1 MNIFKLLVSGFV
13 VSALTLVPVSTAR
26 ADDDDDDWEDRWEDY
41 QEELE
46 DRREEQ
52 RERWEEWR
60 EDREEALEDWRED
73 RRRVRHPAWR
83 PRVVQP
89 RIVER
94 QYWEE
99 ELPPPR
105 PPLGYGSYDERQP
118 AYRSDYYWEEPE
130 EYVVEEP
137 QVYEYEYPPVYEYEV
152 RRPEYRYY
160 GTSGIGYTEYGRERS
175 VQVGPFRVYWTR

>member
-1 MNIFKLLVSGFV
+1 MNVFKLLVSGFV
-13 VSALTLVPVSTAR
+13 LGTLLLVPAPSAR
-26 ADDDDDDWEDRWEDY
+26 ADDDDDWEDRWEDY
-41 QEELE
+41 REELE

-83 PRVVQP
+83 PR
-89 RIVER
+89 IAER
-94 QYWEE
+94 QYWNE

-105 PPLGYGSYDERQP
+105 PPRDYGYYEERPAP
-118 AYRSDYYWEEPE
+118 AYRSDYYWEEPGG
-130 EYVVEEP
+130 YAYEEP
-137 QVYEYEYPPVYEYEV
+137 QVYEQEYPPAYEYEV

-160 GTSGIGYTEYGRERS
+160 GTPGVGYTEYGRERS

>member
-1 MNIFKLLVSGFV
+1 MNILKLFVSGLV
-13 VSALTLVPVSTAR
+13 AGTLMLCPAPSVR

-41 QEELE
+41 REELE

-60 EDREEALEDWRED
+60 EDREEAIEDWRED

-83 PRVVQP
+83 QRVVSP
-89 RIVER
+89 

-105 PPLGYGSYDERQP
+105 RPSGYGYYEERRP
-118 AYRSDYYWEEPE
+118 AYQSEYYWDEPG
-130 EYVVEEP
+130 YSYEEP
-137 QVYEYEYPPVYEYEV
+137 QVYEYEYPAYEYEV

-160 GTSGIGYTEYGRERS
+160 GTPGVGYSEYGRQRS